1 MSNENSTVHRVLK
14 RLASLKMSDDDPS
27 PTLVQSRNS
36 YVNYSAIEKEKEIK
50 PSVLENVRKAIQS
63 WRTRTANIRDS
74 RQRARRQQL
83 LLNEEQKMRH
93 KLEYHFMTPFEKY
106 RKGRKPWKLA
116 IQILKIIIVTIQVS
130 FLNASMHLVILIL
143 PCPVW
148 SSEQAEGK
156 NVSL

>member
-14 RLASLKMSDDDPS
+14 RLASLKMSDDDPN
-27 PTLVQSRNS
+27 PTLVQSGTS

-130 FLNASMHLVILIL
+130 FF
-143 PCPVW
+143 
-148 SSEQAEGK
+148 K
-156 NVSL
+156 